1 MNHTTSSIGKIHGL
15 SATSTPGNVFCI
27 LAFDHRQSFV
37 KMMDPTGSH
46 PPAFEQVVQAKS
58 EVVRVLAPHASGVLL
73 DPVYSAA
80 QLIANQA
87 LPAGSGLMVALEET
101 GYEGNP
107 NARISSILAGWSV
120 QKAKRMGADAIKLLV
135 YYHPDAGE
143 VSETLEQLTRNV
155 ILDCRQADIALFL
168 EPVSYSIDPK
178 MDKDSRGF
186 AEIRPQVIARIA
198 ERLGSLGPDVLKLEF
213 PVDAQYNRDQTA
225 WAAACEAISTASS
238 CPWAVLSAG
247 IAFDLFASQVEIACQ
262 HGASGYIA
270 GRAVWKDGVPLP
282 TPNRIDWLEKVAAP
296 RMDQLADT
304 ATRYARPW
312 TDFYPNLSASASEGW
327 YLTYQG

>member
-1 MNHTTSSIGKIHGL
+1 MIHHASSIGKIHGL

-46 PPAFEQVVQAKS
+46 PPAFEEVVQAKS

-73 DPVYSAA
+73 DPVYGAA
-80 QLIANQA
+80 QLIANQT
-87 LPAGSGLMVALEET
+87 LPSGSGLMVALEET

-120 QKAKRMGADAIKLLV
+120 AKAKRMGADAIKLLV
-135 YYHPDAGE
+135 YYHPDAGK
-143 VSETLEQLTRNV
+143 VTETLDDLIRLV
-155 ILDCRQADIALFL
+155 IQDCRQADIALFL
-168 EPVSYSIDPK
+168 EPVSYSINPK
-178 MDKDSRGF
+178 MEKESRGF

-198 ERLGSLGPDVLKLEF
+198 ERLGNLGPDVLKLEF
-213 PVDAQYNRDQTA
+213 PIDTQYEHDETR
-225 WAAACEAISTASS
+225 WAAACEAVSIAAP

-247 IAFDLFASQVEIACQ
+247 VAFEIFASQVEVACRN
-262 HGASGYIA
+262 GASGYIA
-270 GRAVWKDGVPLP
+270 GRAVWKDGIPLP

-296 RMDQLADT
+296 RMDQLAET
-304 ATRYARPW
+304 TTRYARPW
-312 TDFYPNLSASASEGW
+312 TDFYPDLTASAPEDW